1 VRVGARG
8 GWRVLLVLTA
18 AAIGLLI
25 AVTAAA
31 ADGIGFGHAPATPRD
46 LAAARRRSVDALAA
60 TAARTPPGAIAPKPT
75 APKPAAPK
83 PAAGPNP
90 AEARLAAAAGLTAVH
105 GPGVTVVLNDA
116 PPGRR
121 DAPPPAGIPPPS
133 ADDLVVHQQDVQ
145 GVVNALWSGGA
156 EAMSVMGQRV
166 TALSAVRCVGN
177 TLLIGGRV
185 YSPPFTIAAIGDPA
199 RLVAALTD
207 DPQVTIYRQYVA
219 AYGLGYA
226 VSRRDDLRMPAYTGP
241 IDLTA
246 ARP

>member
-1 VRVGARG
+1 M
-8 GWRVLLVLTA
+8 LTA

-31 ADGIGFGHAPATPRD
+31 ADGIGFGHAPATLRD

-75 APKPAAPK
+75 APKPT
-83 PAAGPNP
+83 AGPNP

-246 ARP
+246 APP